1 MMDNSFQI
9 TTLGEIMNK
18 YITNFSRS
26 AIDHWDNHEAVRE
39 LIQNFLDSDGEQFH
53 SLTENT
59 LVLGNKNTTVSNKIF
74 MMGMSTKKD
83 DPNKRGKFGT
93 GSCFA
98 LCVLTA
104 RGISV
109 EIQNNNVMWTPRF
122 EHCGKFQEDVMVI
135 DEVDFY
141 PSDDFIVTISGL
153 SEDDIN
159 DIKQTNLIFQDRVV
173 VSSTKYGDIIES
185 VDEFGEVYCGDLFVK
200 QAKGFSYSYNIKPSH
215 LKLNQDR
222 DSISEWELQNLTAK
236 MIMSSGNEKLIKE
249 AIDSKTLDCQ
259 HVAYDWNNS
268 PVPSNI
274 SDSYAEEFV
283 DEHEATFITS
293 EYSEHEYNQLHN
305 TPSVYIDNK
314 VKVSTIKQSTVYKE
328 SVANIEVVEQASPC
342 EVVEKCKEE
351 IMEILCANM
360 KAESCSEVLSL
371 LDSLVELSDHWGG
384 DIDWDSV
391 PF

>member
-109 EIQNNNVMWTPRF
+109 EIQNNNVIWTPRF
-122 EHCGKFQEDVMVI
+122 ERCDKFQEDVMVI

-153 SEDDIN
+153 
-159 DIKQTNLIFQDRVV
+159 V
-173 VSSTKYGDIIES
+173 
-185 VDEFGEVYCGDLFVK
+185 
-200 QAKGFSYSYNIKPSH
+200 
-215 LKLNQDR
+215 
-222 DSISEWELQNLTAK
+222 
-236 MIMSSGNEKLIKE
+236 
-249 AIDSKTLDCQ
+249 
-259 HVAYDWNNS
+259 
-268 PVPSNI
+268 
-274 SDSYAEEFV
+274 
-283 DEHEATFITS
+283 
-293 EYSEHEYNQLHN
+293 
-305 TPSVYIDNK
+305 
-314 VKVSTIKQSTVYKE
+314 
-328 SVANIEVVEQASPC
+328 
-342 EVVEKCKEE
+342 
-351 IMEILCANM
+351 
-360 KAESCSEVLSL
+360 
-371 LDSLVELSDHWGG
+371 
-384 DIDWDSV
+384 
-391 PF
+391 